1 MCKCV
6 RILDGWPL
14 CGQPREQ
21 YGWLASGLLGVL
33 HVVVGAGGSAR
44 AVERAATAV
53 VESARIQGWT
63 PSVLD
68 LTELPARLPAIERLV
83 LCGGDGLVH
92 RAVQHLAGSGVEV
105 AVVPVGSGN
114 DFVRAFG
121 IAGDAAVALAT
132 AAPGAARTRHVD
144 LLIAD
149 GGRPTYAA
157 TVLTAGYSGR
167 VNATANQ
174 MRFPPGSAKY
184 TVAAIREIGRLD
196 ARFVKLTLG
205 APDGSV
211 EVIEEPL
218 TLIAIG
224 NTGWFGGGMEI
235 CPAADPSDGLLEVVT
250 VGPLSRLEF
259 ARWLPSVF
267 KGGHCDH
274 PQVTTQRA
282 ADVRIETT
290 ESLWAD
296 GEPFPAAPVTV
307 RVAPAALR
315 LVIPD

>member
-6 RILDGWPL
+6 GELDGWRL
-14 CGQPREQ
+14 CGQPRER
-21 YGWLASGLLGVL
+21 YGWLASGLVGAL

-44 AVERAATAV
+44 AVHRASTAV
-53 VESARIQGWT
+53 VESARTRGWT
-63 PSVLD
+63 PSVID
-68 LTELPARLPAIERLV
+68 LTDLPSRLPDIERLV

-92 RAVQHLAGSGVEV
+92 RAAQHLAGSSVEV
-105 AVVPVGSGN
+105 GVVPVGSGN

-121 IAGDAAVALAT
+121 IGGDAAVALAT
-132 AAPGAARTRHVD
+132 AAPGVARRRDVD
-144 LLIAD
+144 LLVAE
-149 GGRPTYAA
+149 GAPPTYAA

-167 VNATANQ
+167 VNAAANR

-184 TVAAIREIGRLD
+184 TVAAIREIGRLG

-235 CPAADPSDGLLEVVT
+235 CPEADPSDGLLDVVT

-274 PQVTTQRA
+274 SQVTTQRA
-282 ADVRIETT
+282 AEVTIETT

-307 RVAPAALR
+307 RAAAGALR
-315 LVIPD
+315 LLVPD

>member
-1 MCKCV
+1 V
-6 RILDGWPL
+6 
-14 CGQPREQ
+14 
-21 YGWLASGLLGVL
+21 LLTAL

-44 AVERAATAV
+44 AVNRAAATV
-53 VESARIQGWT
+53 VESAASRGWT
-63 PSVLD
+63 PSVID
-68 LTELPARLPAIERLV
+68 LADLAARLPDIERLV

-92 RAVQHLAGSGVEV
+92 RAVQHLAGSGVDV

-132 AAPGAARTRHVD
+132 AASGAARVRDVD
-144 LLIAD
+144 LLVAD
-149 GGRPTYAA
+149 GAPPTYAA

-184 TVAAIREIGRLD
+184 TVAAIREIGRLG
-196 ARFVKLTLG
+196 ARFVKLTLRL
-205 APDGSV
+205 PDGSV
-211 EVIEEPL
+211 EVIEEPM

-224 NTGWFGGGMEI
+224 NTGWFGGGMAI
-235 CPAADPSDGLLEVVT
+235 CPDADPGDGLLEVVT

-267 KGGHCDH
+267 KGGHGDNS
-274 PQVTTQRA
+274 QVTTQSA
-282 ADVRIETT
+282 TEVTIETT

-296 GEPFPAAPVTV
+296 GEPFTAAPASV
-307 RVAPAALR
+307 RTAPGALR
-315 LVIPD
+315 LVVPD

>member
-1 MCKCV
+1 V
-6 RILDGWPL
+6 
-14 CGQPREQ
+14 
-21 YGWLASGLLGVL
+21 LLTAL

-44 AVERAATAV
+44 AVNRAAATV
-53 VESARIQGWT
+53 VESAASHGWT
-63 PSVLD
+63 PSVID
-68 LTELPARLPAIERLV
+68 LADLAARLPDIERLV

-92 RAVQHLAGSGVEV
+92 RAVQHLAGSGVDV

-132 AAPGAARTRHVD
+132 AASGAARVRDVD
-144 LLIAD
+144 LLVAD
-149 GGRPTYAA
+149 GAPPTYAA

-184 TVAAIREIGRLD
+184 TVAAIREIGRLG
-196 ARFVKLTLG
+196 ARFVKLTLRL
-205 APDGSV
+205 PDGSV
-211 EVIEEPL
+211 EVIEEPM

-224 NTGWFGGGMEI
+224 NTGWFGGGMAI
-235 CPAADPSDGLLEVVT
+235 CPDADPGDGLLEVVT

-267 KGGHCDH
+267 KGGHGDNS
-274 PQVTTQRA
+274 QVTTQRA
-282 ADVRIETT
+282 TEVTIETT

-296 GEPFPAAPVTV
+296 GEPFTAAPASV
-307 RVAPAALR
+307 RTAPAALR
-315 LVIPD
+315 LVVPD

>member
-1 MCKCV
+1 MCKSV
-6 RILDGWPL
+6 RILDEWPL
-14 CGQPREQ
+14 CGHLSDTAR
-21 YGWLASGLLGVL
+21 WVASGVLGAL

-44 AVERAATAV
+44 AVKRAATAV
-53 VESARIQGWT
+53 VESARTHGWT
-63 PSVLD
+63 PAVID
-68 LTELPARLPAIERLV
+68 LADLPSRLPTIERLV

-92 RAVQHLAGSGVEV
+92 RAVQHLAGSGVDV

-132 AAPGAARTRHVD
+132 AAPGAARIREVD
-144 LLIAD
+144 LLVAD
-149 GGRPTYAA
+149 GAPPTYAA

-167 VNATANQ
+167 VNATANR

-184 TVAAIREIGRLD
+184 TVAAIREIGRLG

-274 PQVTTQRA
+274 PQVSTQRA
-282 ADVRIETT
+282 AEVTIETT

-296 GEPFPAAPVTV
+296 GEPFPAAPITV
-307 RVAPAALR
+307 RIAPAALR
-315 LVIPD
+315 LVVPD